1 MRPDRDAFAS
11 SRLLLRQGSLF
22 GVVGGLQLAAEWAC
36 FVATTALGL
45 AVVPANL
52 FGRVAAAGL
61 GFWLNGR
68 YTFVA
73 PGATARL
80 EARQFLR
87 YAGVWTGSAT
97 ASTLA
102 VWALAHAQGLQAAW
116 IGKALV
122 DVMLAGASFLL
133 AKHWIYR

>member
-73 PGATARL
+73 PGATAWSAAAAAAS
-80 EARQFLR
+80 ARSSKR
-87 YAGVWTGSAT
+87 RTT
-97 ASTLA
+97 AFSFGFTSSMRARCACTTSTL
-102 VWALAHAQGLQAAW
+102 
-116 IGKALV
+116 
-122 DVMLAGASFLL
+122 DT
-133 AKHWIYR
+133 